1 MAIEIDKETFEV
13 DRMGMMRVKRR
24 YVADSRNEA
33 LTGIPRSV
41 DGLPLAGVA
50 GAIWISKTDGRHVVD
65 VIYEGLMTE
74 FPDGEYDDFELI
86 TEEREMPIET
96 FEPFDELF
104 DKYSGFYDSQD
115 GQLKFTSKIFGRK
128 KERNAI
134 GQPLTLDTMKAYQNN
149 ENPPNPMY
157 GVTSYPVTHTAAV
170 WRLVRKR
177 VPSSLIKQERTVIDR
192 LPAGFDY
199 SGPKK
204 NWYVRPLQK
213 RKSGNA
219 WTIEWSAMEV
229 SEFKHLE
236 ALFDLQNRK
245 P

>member
-1 MAIEIDKETFEV
+1 MAIEIDKESFEV
-13 DRMGMMRVKRR
+13 DRMGMMKVKRR

-41 DGLPLAGVA
+41 DGLPLAGVS
-50 GAIWISKTDGRHVVD
+50 GAVWISKTDGRHVVD
-65 VIYEGLMTE
+65 VIYEGIMTE
-74 FPDGEYDDFELI
+74 FPDGEYDEFELI

-96 FEPFDELF
+96 FEPLEQLIDDYFGYYEIGGEG
-104 DKYSGFYDSQD
+104 K
-115 GQLKFTSKIFGRK
+115 LKFQPEIFVRK
-128 KERNAI
+128 GNRLGTA
-134 GQPLTLDTMKAYQNN
+134 LTLDTMKSQDM
-149 ENPPNPMY
+149 PNPFY
-157 GVTSYPVTHTAAV
+157 GVTSYPVTHTSAV

-177 VPSSLIKQERTVIDR
+177 VPNSLIKQERTVIDR

-236 ALFDLQNRK
+236 ALFTLQNRK

>member
-13 DRMGMMRVKRR
+13 DRMGKMRVKRR
-24 YVADSRNEA
+24 YLTDSRIEA
-33 LTGIPRSV
+33 LTGLPSSV
-41 DGLPLAGVA
+41 DGLPRAGIS
-50 GAIWISKTDGRHVVD
+50 GAIWISKNDGRHVVD
-65 VIYEGLMTE
+65 VVYEGLMTE

-96 FEPFDELF
+96 FEPYLLLYEEWGA
-104 DKYSGFYDSQD
+104 YYDPDVKKVFFTETLPKTGSQ
-115 GQLKFTSKIFGRK
+115 LGR
-128 KERNAI
+128 
-134 GQPLTLDTMKAYQNN
+134 PLTLDTMKNKDK
-149 ENPPNPMY
+149 EEPNPFF
-157 GVTSYPVTHTAAV
+157 GVTSYPVTHTSAV

-177 VPSSLIKQERTVIDR
+177 VPNSLIKQERTVIDR
-192 LPAGFDY
+192 LPSGFDY

>member
-1 MAIEIDKETFEV
+1 MAIEIDKESFEI
-13 DRMGMMRVKRR
+13 DRMGMMKVKRR

-41 DGLPLAGVA
+41 DGLPLAGVS
-50 GAIWISKTDGRHVVD
+50 GAVWISKTDGRHVVD

-74 FPDGEYDDFELI
+74 FPDGEYDEFELI
-86 TEEREMPIET
+86 TEEREMPIGTYEPLSLLYEEYGAYTVNQST
-96 FEPFDELF
+96 FAFSEFLP
-104 DKYSGFYDSQD
+104 KSGSQ
-115 GQLKFTSKIFGRK
+115 LGR
-128 KERNAI
+128 
-134 GQPLTLDTMKAYQNN
+134 PLTLDTMKNKDK
-149 ENPPNPMY
+149 EEPNPFF
-157 GVTSYPVTHTAAV
+157 GVTTYPVTHTLAV

-177 VPSSLIKQERTVIDR
+177 VPNSLIKQERTVIDR

-204 NWYVRPLQK
+204 SWYVKPLQK

-236 ALFDLQNRK
+236 ALFTLQNRK